1 MNALAAAVT
10 PIMKLLVATAAF
22 IGTRMSMFIAG
33 TLMKPPPTPRRP
45 ENRPA
50 VALMPKPATAPTIAP
65 RVVATSRNIASR
77 RFVRWSR
84 TYTDAAPHDVAM
96 TPIRLVA
103 IATLMSIPK
112 ARVMNGIRKTPP
124 PIPRNEPAIPARNAA
139 RARSSSTSIGDM
151 RRRLVERTIN
161 AFAAHPSPR
170 QHDLD
175 AAHTRRAALFRRDLL
190 RRDAHIADARLRD
203 EAAAN
208 DLRDIDRAGNRSAA
222 RLHDDVPRTPVEVGD
237 DRKHVVHR
245 RLLPDV
251 DDAGLGHGS
260 LPRGAIQ
267 APRINPLRARV
278 RKVLVSTLHRDG
290 RAWQRT
296 ATPAS
301 TRRRA

>member
-1 MNALAAAVT
+1 
-10 PIMKLLVATAAF
+10 
-22 IGTRMSMFIAG
+22 
-33 TLMKPPPTPRRP
+33 
-45 ENRPA
+45 
-50 VALMPKPATAPTIAP
+50 
-65 RVVATSRNIASR
+65 
-77 RFVRWSR
+77 
-84 TYTDAAPHDVAM
+84 M

-112 ARVMNGIRKTPP
+112 ARVMKGIRNTPP
-124 PIPRNEPAIPARNAA
+124 PMPRNEPAIPARNAA
-139 RARSSSTSIGDM
+139 RARNSSTSIGDM
-151 RRRLVERTIN
+151 RRRLAESTIN

-175 AAHTRRAALFRRDLL
+175 AAHTRRAA
-190 RRDAHIADARLRD
+190 HIADMRLRD
-203 EAAAN
+203 ETAAN
-208 DLRDIDRAGNRSAA
+208 DLRDVDRARNRSAA

-278 RKVLVSTLHRDG
+278 RKVLASTLHRDG